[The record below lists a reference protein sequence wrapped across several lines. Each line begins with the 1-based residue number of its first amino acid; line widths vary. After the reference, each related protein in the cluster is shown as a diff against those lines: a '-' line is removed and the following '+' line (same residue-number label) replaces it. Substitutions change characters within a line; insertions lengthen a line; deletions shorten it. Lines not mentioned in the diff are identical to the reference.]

1 MKQGIP
7 VHDTMESI
15 GILCDEDNYLAVFFF
30 VVARGGIQELWVT
43 LGPASRRNGTSI
55 RYWWPNGHFPKANGT
70 SVRYWVILVDFL
82 ARYGSITHPR
92 LLPIFADMN
101 HLGHDCS

>member
-30 VVARGGIQELWVT
+30 VVARGGIKELEDHDE
-43 LGPASRRNGTSI
+43 SS
-55 RYWWPNGHFPKANGT
+55 
-70 SVRYWVILVDFL
+70 
-82 ARYGSITHPR
+82 
-92 LLPIFADMN
+92 LPP
-101 HLGHDCS
+101 